1 MVSRQGTGDGR
12 SVRGPWLVAPLSLGL
27 VLVGVIAS
35 AQDRPYPI
43 FSADHLDATM
53 KTLGPNFAGATAAL
67 ANNNYETAKERITRS
82 REQLATTITFWRDNQ
97 KDDAI
102 AFLRDT
108 VRKMDDLDAAL
119 SVDSIDSVTVN
130 ALAAEIGAACQA
142 CHMVYRDQDPVTKEY
157 RLKPGSVD

>member
-53 KTLGPNFAGATAAL
+53 KTLGPNVAAVRAAL
-67 ANNNYETAKERITRS
+67 VDSDYPTAKQRVIRS
-82 REQLATTITFWRDNQ
+82 REQLATTITFWRDRER
-97 KDDAI
+97 DDAVGW
-102 AFLRDT
+102 LRSALT
-108 VRKMDDLDAAL
+108 QLDALDTAL
-119 SVDSIDSVTVN
+119 SAEAVDPAVVDSIAAAVTANCV
-130 ALAAEIGAACQA
+130 A
-142 CHMVYRDQDPVTKEY
+142 CHTAYRERDQNGNYQV
-157 RLKPGSVD
+157 RLSSRP

>member
-53 KTLGPNFAGATAAL
+53 KTLGPNVAAVRAAL
-67 ANNNYETAKERITRS
+67 VDSDYPTAKQRVIRS
-82 REQLATTITFWRDNQ
+82 REQLATTITFWRDRER
-97 KDDAI
+97 DDAVGW
-102 AFLRDT
+102 LRSALT
-108 VRKMDDLDAAL
+108 QLDALDTAL
-119 SVDSIDSVTVN
+119 SAEAVDPAVVDSIAATVTANCV
-130 ALAAEIGAACQA
+130 A
-142 CHMVYRDQDPVTKEY
+142 CHTAYRERDQNGNYQV
-157 RLKPGSVD
+157 RLSSRP